1 MARKASHRKPRVE
14 NPEFTES
21 NVFAITQG
29 ARKKSWT
36 VLDIKNIKPL
46 NDPQATMIESF
57 YMGNHIVA
65 DGSAGT
71 GKTYIALWLA
81 LNAILSKEYNQNKI
95 IIVRSNVGT
104 GKDVGALP
112 GELEDKMAPFEAPY
126 KDILHDLLGK
136 ASSYDDMKAVRKI
149 EFMPTTFIRGLTW
162 DNAIIIVDEV
172 QNMNIEEITSVM
184 TRVGKNSKIFVIGDR
199 RQNDLLYD
207 KKTPSGFDKF
217 MQVANLMDELDIISF
232 TRNDIVRSG
241 FVKSF
246 ICACEEAGI

>member
-1 MARKASHRKPRVE
+1 MARKASNRKSRVQ
-14 NPEFTES
+14 NVEFTES
-21 NVFAITQG
+21 NIIAITQG

-46 NDPQATMIESF
+46 TNPQAVMIESF
-57 YMGNHIVA
+57 FSDNHIVA

-71 GKTYIALWLA
+71 GKSYIALWLA
-81 LNAILSKEYNQNKI
+81 LNAILSKEFNQNKI
-95 IIVRSNVGT
+95 IIVRSNVAT
-104 GKDVGALP
+104 GKDVGHLP
-112 GELEDKMAPFEAPY
+112 GELEEKMAPFEAPY
-126 KDILHDLLGK
+126 KDILQDLLGK
-136 ASSYDDMKAVRKI
+136 SSSYDDMKAAKKI
-149 EFMPTTFIRGLTW
+149 EFMPTAFIRGLTW

-184 TRVGKNSKIFVIGDR
+184 TRVGKNSKVIVIGDR

-207 KKTPSGFDKF
+207 RKTPSGFDQFIK
-217 MQVANLMDELDIISF
+217 VAHLMEELDIIKF